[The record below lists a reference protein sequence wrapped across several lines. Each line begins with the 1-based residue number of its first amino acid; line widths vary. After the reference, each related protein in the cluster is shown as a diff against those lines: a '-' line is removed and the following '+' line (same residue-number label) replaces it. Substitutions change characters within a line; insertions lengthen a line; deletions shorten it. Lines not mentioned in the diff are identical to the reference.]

1 MSASSPSHPSSNAH
15 AATPAGEPSGR
26 GEAPQHAG
34 GTAPGLYIVA
44 TPIGNLRDITLRA
57 LDVLR
62 AADAVYC
69 EDTRVTGKLMQAHG
83 IATPLR
89 SYHEHNAARRRPE
102 ILERLREGAVIA
114 LVSDAGTPLI
124 SDPGYKLVRAAQEAG
139 LPVTAVPGPS
149 AVLAALT
156 VAGLPTDRFVFQGF
170 LPGKAKARRE
180 VLADLAG
187 WRGTLVVYE
196 SPRRLA
202 ASLADMAE
210 AFGPREAV
218 VAREL
223 TKRFEELR
231 RAPLPELAEAYATP
245 PKGEVVIV
253 VAPPPEAEPA
263 DAAEVDDRLRAALA
277 RLSVRD
283 AAAEVARAT
292 GRPRKEVYARAV
304 QLKDDS

>member
-1 MSASSPSHPSSNAH
+1 MSASSPSHPSSNAD
-15 AATPAGEPSGR
+15 AANPAGEPSGR
-26 GEAPQHAG
+26 GGAPQHAG
-34 GTAPGLYIVA
+34 SAAPGLYIVA

-69 EDTRVTGKLMQAHG
+69 EDTRVTGKLLHAYGIQA
-83 IATPLR
+83 PMR

-102 ILERLREGAVIA
+102 IIKRLEDGAVVA

-124 SDPGYKLVRAAQEAG
+124 SDPGYKLVRAVREAG

-149 AVLAALT
+149 AALAALT

-170 LPGKAKARRE
+170 LPAKAKARRE
-180 VLADLAG
+180 VLAELAG
-187 WRGTLVVYE
+187 WRATLVVYE

-202 ASLADMAE
+202 ASLAEMAE

-231 RAPLPELAEAYATP
+231 RGSLAELAEAYATP

-253 VAPPPEAEPA
+253 VAPPPEAEA
-263 DAAEVDDRLRAALA
+263 ASAAEVDDRLRAALA
-277 RLSVRD
+277 RLSPRD

-292 GRPRKEVYARAV
+292 GRPRKEVYARVV
-304 QLKDDS
+304 QLKEET